1 MMSRSRSRWI
11 LAGVTV
17 LVLIVGAFAQF
28 APITWTWFGSGDGT
42 QTMSDGGA
50 DTDLTEAPISVE
62 SVADSPATAPS
73 PAPSSRQTAMV
84 RRGPVSELLSLTG
97 RVAGLDEVAIAFPSL
112 ARVEKVAVSAGQM
125 VDEGQVLLEAD
136 RKEVEKDLQAAR
148 ARLEVSSVR
157 LSQAEAQAQARQ
169 RETERRI
176 EAERVRQQFA
186 VGDAEAGVRRAQT
199 DLERVRMGAPVS
211 ERQAAEGA
219 VISARAALASAE
231 GELARVTARPSE
243 AELKA
248 ADQQVW
254 SARLALQRAET
265 ELERLRRGPDPTE
278 LRAAEREVVNAEAAV
293 LRAST
298 DLERLV
304 RGPDPL
310 AVSTAAR
317 DVQRADLAV
326 RVAQSAKGGK
336 DKNARLAREAAIRSA
351 ELNLQDARERVARI
365 NVAQPA
371 GEVEAARLGVTVA
384 QSALDAAKERHRIVA
399 SGPDELTLAAAN
411 QAVEQARVAAAN
423 AEVRYLELE
432 AGAPPDR
439 IRVAQ
444 QAVQSA
450 RVGLT
455 SALSRQVEV
464 HGHPTRAELRDA
476 EERVA
481 AAQTTLERAHA
492 PTEEPSPPS
501 DDVADPASFDL
512 VLLERGLE
520 QDRALVQALEHEV
533 AAAQLLAPFSGVV
546 AAVHVQ
552 SGDSMEPGQA
562 VVTMARPGPPI
573 VRADLSE
580 REVARLTSGM
590 QAQLQIEGL
599 ANQQFDAS
607 ILTVES
613 GVGVLP
619 NVRLSVDWG
628 TGAASLGAN
637 AQAVVTLQRKDDAL
651 LVPQRAIRTLGQRR
665 YIEVMDGTARRNVD
679 VQVGIVQ
686 GSEAEILSGLTQ
698 GQVVAVGP

>member
-17 LVLIVGAFAQF
+17 LVLIVGACAQF
-28 APITWTWFGSGDGT
+28 ALITWPWFGSGDGT
-42 QTMSDGGA
+42 QVTNDGGA

-62 SVADSPATAPS
+62 IVADSAATTPS
-73 PAPSSRQTAMV
+73 SASSSRQTAVV

-97 RVAGLDEVAIAFPSL
+97 RVAGLDEVAVTFPSL

-136 RKEVEKDLQAAR
+136 RKEAEKDLEAAR
-148 ARLEVSSVR
+148 TRLEVSSVR

-186 VGDAEAGVRRAQT
+186 VGDAEAGFRRAQA

-219 VISARAALASAE
+219 VISARAALSRAE
-231 GELARVTARPSE
+231 VELARVTARPGE
-243 AELKA
+243 VELKV

-278 LRAAEREVVNAEAAV
+278 FRAAEREVANAEAAV
-293 LRAST
+293 LRAT
-298 DLERLV
+298 ADLERLV

-310 AVSTAAR
+310 AASTAGR
-317 DVQRADLAV
+317 DVQRAELAL
-326 RVAQSAKGGK
+326 RVAQSAKDGK

-351 ELNLQDARERVARI
+351 ELNLQDARERVARL
-365 NVAQPA
+365 NVGQPA
-371 GEVEAARLGVTVA
+371 GEVEAARRGVTVA
-384 QSALDAAKERHRIVA
+384 RSALDAAKERYRIVA
-399 SGPDELTLAAAN
+399 SGPDELTLASAN
-411 QAVEQARVAAAN
+411 QAVEQARAAAAN

-439 IRVAQ
+439 VQAAQ

-450 RVGLT
+450 RVGLA
-455 SALSRQVEV
+455 SALSRQAEV
-464 HGHPTRAELRDA
+464 NGHPTRAELREA
-476 EERVA
+476 EDRLA
-481 AAQTTLERAHA
+481 AAQTAIDRVQAAAEEA
-492 PTEEPSPPS
+492 PLPS
-501 DDVADPASFDL
+501 DDEADPASFDL
-512 VLLERGLE
+512 ILLERGLE
-520 QDRALVQALEHEV
+520 QDRGLVKALEREV
-533 AAAQLLAPFSGVV
+533 AAARLLAPFSGVV

-552 SGDSMEPGQA
+552 SGDPMEPGRA
-562 VVTMARPGPPI
+562 VVTIARPGAPI
-573 VRADLSE
+573 VRADPSE
-580 REVARLTSGM
+580 RELARLASGM
-590 QAQLQIEGL
+590 RAQVQIEGL

-607 ILTVES
+607 VLAVEAGT
-613 GVGVLP
+613 GVVP
-619 NVRLSVDWG
+619 NVSLSVDWG
-628 TGAASLGAN
+628 PGSTSLGAN

-651 LVPQRAIRTLGQRR
+651 LVPQRAIRTLGPRR
-665 YIEVMDGTARRNVD
+665 FVEVMDGTSRRNVD

-686 GSEAEILSGLTQ
+686 GSDAEILSGLTQ